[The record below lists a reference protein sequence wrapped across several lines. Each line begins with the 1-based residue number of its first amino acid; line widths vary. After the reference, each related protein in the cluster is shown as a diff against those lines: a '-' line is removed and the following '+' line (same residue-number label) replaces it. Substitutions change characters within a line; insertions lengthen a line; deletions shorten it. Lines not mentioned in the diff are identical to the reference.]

1 MLATLSAPGAH
12 AQPPSPSTRSSAESS
27 AGEGAIPHEIDLGA
41 NRTPQYHGW
50 RVFLSVADED
60 AAWRVKET
68 LAGSRAPIHMRW
80 PGDGQV
86 DLVVHAGHLDLV
98 DRLSVDAIHAAGGRL
113 LTGMARPM
121 GSVGLWPG
129 VAARFDVHEV
139 DRSLTHAATGI
150 GASSGAPDADTQQGI
165 EMVQDLKRR
174 YGLFFGGRDLPGVPV
189 DVFLQVMTVLRG
201 ISSSK
206 AAQENRDLL
215 LALWPESVQ
224 QGVSAPCAVD
234 IGRLLGG
241 VSIDTHVAWD
251 FTGLT
256 RRIRTAMSTGVL
268 PKPMRWGAWREL

>member
-1 MLATLSAPGAH
+1 MLATISAPGEH
-12 AQPPSPSTRSSAESS
+12 TRPSISSIKAS
-27 AGEGAIPHEIDLGA
+27 GEPDVGDAAIPREIDLEA

-50 RVFLSVADED
+50 RIFLSVVDED
-60 AAWRVKET
+60 AAWRVKER
-68 LAGSRAPIHMRW
+68 LAGCRAPIHMRW
-80 PGDGQV
+80 PGDGRV

-98 DRLSVDAIHAAGGRL
+98 DRLSVDAIQAAGDRL
-113 LTGMARPM
+113 VSGMAGPS

-129 VAARFDVHEV
+129 VSARFDVHEV

-150 GASSGAPDADTQQGI
+150 GACTGAPVADAQHGI

-206 AAQENRDLL
+206 TAQENRGLL

-224 QGVSAPCAVD
+224 QGVSAPCALD
-234 IGRLLGG
+234 IARLLQGA
-241 VSIDTHVAWD
+241 SIDTHVAWG

-256 RRIRTAMSTGVL
+256 RRIRSAMTNGAL
-268 PKPMRWGAWREL
+268 PKSMRWGAWREL